1 MTDGVGISLKAESDL
16 VSMTVADDIILAVK
30 IYLCDRRIMKIC
42 IDADI
47 PKNLGSDTASELM
60 ELLMK
65 QGFEKTFNGRI
76 LTTMRKCIKVNIHD

>member
-47 PKNLGSDTASELM
+47 PKNLGKEARELM

-65 QGFEKTFNGRI
+65 QGFEKTFNGKI
-76 LTTMRKCIKVNIHD
+76 LTTMRKCIKVIK

>member
-1 MTDGVGISLKAESDL
+1 MTDGVGVSLKAESDL
-16 VSMTVADDIILAVK
+16 VNLTVADDIVIAVK
-30 IYLCDRRIMKIC
+30 IYLCSGRIMKIC

-47 PKNLGSDTASELM
+47 PKTLGSDTASELM